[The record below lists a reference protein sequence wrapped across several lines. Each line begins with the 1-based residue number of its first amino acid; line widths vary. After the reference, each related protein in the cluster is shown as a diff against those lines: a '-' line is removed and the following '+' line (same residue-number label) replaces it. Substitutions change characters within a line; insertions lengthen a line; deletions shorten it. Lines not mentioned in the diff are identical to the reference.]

1 LHYQVF
7 IIFYSAYGHT
17 KSFAE
22 KVKEGVDEA
31 GAEGILY
38 QVGWGYA
45 NTPFMSASQWFLLV
59 THR

>member
-1 LHYQVF
+1 VF
-7 IIFYSAYGHT
+7 IIFYSAYGHA